1 MPRRRQKKRLQK
13 KRPNLLRLLQLKIR
27 KRLRPYLSQR
37 RKN

>member
-1 MPRRRQKKRLQK
+1 MPRRPQKKRLRK
-13 KRPNLLRLLQLKIR
+13 KKPNLLRRLQLKIR